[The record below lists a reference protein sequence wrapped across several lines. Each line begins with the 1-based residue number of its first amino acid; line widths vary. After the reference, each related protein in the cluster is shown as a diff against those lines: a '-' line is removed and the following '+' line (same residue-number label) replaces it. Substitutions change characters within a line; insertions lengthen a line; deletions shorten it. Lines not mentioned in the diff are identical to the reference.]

1 MECEHYLDNAYTA
14 VITIREAFEAEQ
26 TYMYAFAD
34 AREGM
39 GRRRRPRLLRL

>member
-1 MECEHYLDNAYTA
+1 MECEHYPDNVDTA

-26 TYMYAFAD
+26 TCMYAVAE

-39 GRRRRPRLLRL
+39 GRRRRP